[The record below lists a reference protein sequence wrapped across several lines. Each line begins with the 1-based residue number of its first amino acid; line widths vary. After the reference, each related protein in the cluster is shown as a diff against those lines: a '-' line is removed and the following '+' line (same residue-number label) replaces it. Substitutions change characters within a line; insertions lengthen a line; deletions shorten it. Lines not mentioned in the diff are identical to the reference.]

1 MDFSRNVFYYET
13 NDNRESSDSA
23 PISERITSILRSSSS
38 TEQKLRNLLSIFEF
52 QAREAK
58 EWKRKYESL
67 LEKQENEEMLKISEV
82 SEWRRKYEELRE
94 IENSSIRTRASV
106 SPSRKSSRAVQSSG
120 KDLLLSEVEK
130 SSVKEDNAVRQMRK
144 FIQSMAKV
152 RARMT
157 GEKEEEQ
164 VDVVKLWGWVKDHF
178 ERHVEMKVNQQK
190 INKRIS
196 ELEKLWQE
204 VTCLFP
210 DEKEDKKVLQA
221 LVKLRDRKGAS
232 SCSSI
237 ALKKSSVTDRR

>member
-13 NDNRESSDSA
+13 NDNRDSMDSA
-23 PISERITSILRSSSS
+23 PISERITFILRSSSS
-38 TEQKLRNLLSIFEF
+38 TEQKLRNLLSIFEC

-58 EWKRKYESL
+58 EWKRKYENL
-67 LEKQENEEMLKISEV
+67 LEKQETEDMSRLSEV

-106 SPSRKSSRAVQSSG
+106 SPSRKSSRAVQNSG

-130 SSVKEDNAVRQMRK
+130 SSLREDNGIRQMRK

-157 GEKEEEQ
+157 GEKEEEH

-190 INKRIS
+190 VNKRIS

-204 VTCLFP
+204 VSGLFP
-210 DEKEDKKVLQA
+210 EEKEDKKVLQA
-221 LVKLRDRKGAS
+221 LLKLKERKSAS

-237 ALKKSSVTDRR
+237 ALKKSSATDRR